1 MKLWKKEDIPYFN
14 SEHMNGFEPAI
25 EPFIVENSKACVV
38 ICPGGG
44 YTMKAMVH
52 EGRHVA
58 MMLNR
63 AGVSAFVLDYRH
75 KPYKHPAPLVD
86 AQRAIRYARYL
97 ANEYDYDK
105 DKIGIMGFSAGGHL
119 AGCAGVFEDDFGVA
133 NIDDI
138 DKESSRPDFM
148 VLCYPVITSGE
159 YAHKGS
165 FYAISESK
173 DEDEIAK
180 LSVEKKVTPNTPPT
194 YIMHAS
200 DDDEKGVSV
209 LNSILMATELAKHKV
224 PFEIHTYA
232 HGGHGFGLA
241 DGKDIGHAV
250 PYTDRW
256 PETLVNWLR
265 SMNFAD

>member
-1 MKLWKKEDIPYFN
+1 MNLWGKENMPFYN
-14 SEHMNGFEPAI
+14 SEYMDGFVPAI
-25 EPFIVENSKACVV
+25 EPFIVENSKSCIVV
-38 ICPGGG
+38 CPGGG

-75 KPYKHPAPLVD
+75 SPYKHPAPLVD

-97 ANEYDYDK
+97 ANEYGYDK

-119 AGCAGVFEDDFGVA
+119 AGCAGVFEEDFGVA
-133 NIDDI
+133 KLDDI

-165 FYAISESK
+165 FYAISESQ
-173 DEDEIAK
+173 DEYVIAK
-180 LSVEKKVTPNTPPT
+180 LSLEKKVTQNTPPT
-194 YIMHAS
+194 YLMHAS
-200 DDDEKGVSV
+200 DDNGVPV
-209 LNSILMATELAKHKV
+209 LNSILMGYFIIKSLIV
-224 PFEIHTYA
+224 
-232 HGGHGFGLA
+232 
-241 DGKDIGHAV
+241 V
-250 PYTDRW
+250 
-256 PETLVNWLR
+256 
-265 SMNFAD
+265 